1 MGISIMK
8 REKMRLEDNIRRM
21 EINQKRLFGEDVER
35 KPQTSPPMLTPAPT
49 VTKSESPQKRTRS
62 GSFKRSPEHKDRQKE
77 DGQQEDPYPHEHIRD
92 RDTRP
97 KKVDARSRLM
107 FGKLIGHLQSA
118 KKRLELEKGW
128 KSTELNLKAVARLEQ
143 KLTHEKTNIKELRKR
158 QFEQQRREEELK
170 VAQIEKN
177 IEEKEI
183 LLLQRRLE
191 GHYSLMM
198 NFIRTKAEPTI
209 FYLPAKHTKDTDHV
223 LEETRAAIKHK
234 IASLK
239 VQLQP
244 LPLGFEEPE
253 SNVVDLGRNTM
264 DPEEPICTPV
274 ATVVPDIETLAPEAE
289 TYAREAEIP
298 APDADILAE
307 AEAGTAALQEV
318 EPPQDVELL
327 QEGEPSQEV
336 EPPTSGT
343 TVMELEEVA
352 GIHSEVIPVVDA
364 QPLMPSV
371 EAPETPKTEDL
382 AQNEEDTEPKR
393 KRQKTEQENGVK
405 DGSGCDEGDDTDSDE
420 KERTQY

>member
-1 MGISIMK
+1 
-8 REKMRLEDNIRRM
+8 
-21 EINQKRLFGEDVER
+21 
-35 KPQTSPPMLTPAPT
+35 
-49 VTKSESPQKRTRS
+49 
-62 GSFKRSPEHKDRQKE
+62 
-77 DGQQEDPYPHEHIRD
+77 
-92 RDTRP
+92 
-97 KKVDARSRLM
+97 
-107 FGKLIGHLQSA
+107 
-118 KKRLELEKGW
+118 
-128 KSTELNLKAVARLEQ
+128 
-143 KLTHEKTNIKELRKR
+143 
-158 QFEQQRREEELK
+158 
-170 VAQIEKN
+170 
-177 IEEKEI
+177 
-183 LLLQRRLE
+183 
-191 GHYSLMM
+191 MM

-307 AEAGTAALQEV
+307 AEAGTAALQ
-318 EPPQDVELL
+318 DVELL

>member
-253 SNVVDLGRNTM
+253 PNVVDLGRSTIN
-264 DPEEPICTPV
+264 PEEPICTPV

-289 TYAREAEIP
+289 AHALEAETP
-298 APDADILAE
+298 APEADILATE
-307 AEAGTAALQEV
+307 AEPGTAALQEV
-318 EPPQDVELL
+318 EP
-327 QEGEPSQEV
+327 SQEV
-336 EPPTSGT
+336 EPPTFGAT
-343 TVMELEEVA
+343 AMEMEEVA
-352 GIHSEVIPVVDA
+352 GVHHEVIHPVVDA
-364 QPLMPSV
+364 QTLMPSV
-371 EAPETPKTEDL
+371 EAPETPKAEDF
-382 AQNEEDTEPKR
+382 AQDGEESEPKS